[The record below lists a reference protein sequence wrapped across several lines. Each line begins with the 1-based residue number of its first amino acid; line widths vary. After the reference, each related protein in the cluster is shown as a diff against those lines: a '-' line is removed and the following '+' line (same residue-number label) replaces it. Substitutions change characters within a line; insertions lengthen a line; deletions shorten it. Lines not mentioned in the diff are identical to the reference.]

1 MNSTQTAP
9 EHTEIPN
16 EADWALAGIPD
27 GINATGLLSEDL
39 EEYAGGEYRWL
50 KQ

>member
-1 MNSTQTAP
+1 MNVTQTVL

-16 EADWALAGIPD
+16 EADWALEGIIPD

-39 EEYAGGEYRWL
+39 EEYAGGECW
-50 KQ
+50 